1 MRLPVAS
8 QSTVCAVASCPS
20 FYSFCE
26 RPLPVSLQFVRL
38 PLNCSS
44 FYRFWGFPISD
55 VRQSTVCVGCRLSI
69 SLQFVRLSV
78 ARLSTVCAIGVVRE
92 STICVGCPLSISLQF
107 VRLSVARL
115 SIVCAVVH
123 CPLPVSLQFVRLSI
137 ARQSTVWAVTCAS
150 YLFCYFGASQL
161 FYTYEPTNMRA
172 YIFCCSSAQ

>member
-1 MRLPVAS
+1 MPVVH
-8 QSTVCAVASCPS
+8 QSTV
-20 FYSFCE
+20 
-26 RPLPVSLQFVRL
+26 L
-38 PLNCSS
+38 
-44 FYRFWGFPISD
+44 
-55 VRQSTVCVGCRLSI
+55 
-69 SLQFVRLSV
+69 RLSV

-115 SIVCAVVH
+115 SIVCAVIH

-137 ARQSTVWAVTCAS
+137 ARQSTVCAVTCAF

-161 FYTYEPTNMRA
+161 FYKYEPTNMRA